1 MTNQIRP
8 FRFSTKDLSVL
19 RQETL
24 KVVRHLTLQV
34 VRHLIILVYCPDIDW
49 KPMQKTKI
57 TTQIKN
63 VDSYKDVAKLLTP
76 IRAKSRTQEV
86 LEALV
91 GMIVEA
97 GLGIG
102 DQLPGETVLSEQ
114 LGVSRSTIREA
125 LNRWEGLG
133 LVKRRRGSGTY
144 LTANIRPARGLVST
158 ETTLESEGLLRII
171 DVRRILEV
179 EVVRRAAINA
189 TEAQKQR
196 IKSSFEKLNV
206 VVASGLMWREVD
218 HAFHTEIY
226 EASGNAIF
234 GRIIFDLDDAYHAAK
249 YRDSPLDSPEFGI
262 RSVMAHGDLCNAIV
276 AGEPEAAVQA
286 ISIIL
291 DHVVDEIREMS
302 ETDK

>member
-1 MTNQIRP
+1 M
-8 FRFSTKDLSVL
+8 
-19 RQETL
+19 
-24 KVVRHLTLQV
+24 H
-34 VRHLIILVYCPDIDW
+34 
-49 KPMQKTKI
+49 KTKI
-57 TTQIKN
+57 NNELIDT
-63 VDSYKDVAKLLTP
+63 DSYKDVAKLLSP
-76 IRAKSRTQEV
+76 LRAKSRTQEV

-91 GMIVEA
+91 GMIAEA
-97 GLGIG
+97 GLEIG

-114 LGVSRSTIREA
+114 LGVGRSTIREA

-158 ETTLESEGLLRII
+158 ETTLESEGLLRIV
-171 DVRRILEV
+171 DVRRTLEV

-196 IKSSFEKLNV
+196 ILSGFEKLKT
-206 VVASGLMWREVD
+206 VVASGMMWRNVD
-218 HAFHTEIY
+218 QAFHTEIY

-234 GRIIFDLDDAYHAAK
+234 GRIILDLDDAYHAAK
-249 YRDSPLDSPEFGI
+249 FRDSPFDNPEFGV
-262 RSVMAHGDLCNAIV
+262 RSVLAHGDLCNAIV
-276 AGEPEAAVQA
+276 AGDAEAAVRA